1 MQLAL
6 QDIGQLTDIGFPGV
20 DVGFSAGV
28 RHQRRA
34 RGLVVRREQITSPVR
49 HKIPHRAGGG
59 SL

>member
-28 RHQRRA
+28 RHLRRPDRELVTIGSCLSPA
-34 RGLVVRREQITSPVR
+34 RYN
-49 HKIPHRAGGG
+49 
-59 SL
+59 